1 MTLISQLQS
10 LSCSPS
16 SLLKALVDEQTR
28 RAARRKLTSYY
39 PDQGPLRREL
49 YPKHMQFF
57 ELGKQHR
64 QRLCLA
70 ANRVG
75 KTEGIGLYEAVRH
88 ALGDYPDWWPGRS
101 FDRPVKIWIAGKTNK
116 TAYEILQEKLLGPTD
131 ARGTGLIP
139 GDSLVRT
146 TPKHGIPDAV
156 DTIYVKSKHGG
167 QSRIVL
173 KSYEQGRSAFEGTE
187 QDVILLDEEPPLD
200 IKTECVM
207 RTMTTNG
214 LLMYTFTP
222 LEGLSETVMSM
233 IPNGSLDECTIPLVM
248 ITWDDV
254 PHLDEKAKA
263 ELWASIPPYQRDA
276 RSKGIPQLGS
286 GAIYPVAESEIVCE
300 PFAIPEHWPRAYG
313 MDVGWNRTA
322 VPWGAWDLESD
333 TLYLYSEYYRGQ
345 AEPSIHAAAVRA
357 RGDWIQGVIDPAARG
372 RGQADGQ
379 QLLQMYK
386 DLGLS
391 LTEADNGVESGI
403 YMVFERLSCGKLKV
417 FKTMQNWLSEYRLYR
432 RDDKGRIVKANDHL
446 MDGTRYLVASGRSV
460 ARVKAPDSINFN
472 FEEVPA

>member
-1 MTLISQLQS
+1 MTLTSQLQS
-10 LSCSPS
+10 LSCNPS
-16 SLLKALVDEQTR
+16 SLLKALTEEQAR

-39 PDQGPLRREL
+39 PDHGPLRREL
-49 YPKHMQFF
+49 YPKHMEFF
-57 ELGKQHR
+57 SLGRENR

-88 ALGDYPDWWPGRS
+88 ALGDYPDWWPGRQ

-139 GDSLVRT
+139 GDDLVRM

-156 DTIYVKSKHGG
+156 DTIYVKSKKGG

-233 IPNGSLDECTIPLVM
+233 IPAGNLDDCSVPLVM

-254 PHLDEKAKA
+254 PHLDEKAKK
-263 ELWASIPPYQRDA
+263 ELWDSIPPYQRDA
-276 RSKGIPQLGS
+276 RSKGIPQLGA
-286 GAIYPVAESEIVCE
+286 GAIYPVPESEIVCD
-300 PFAIPEHWPRAYG
+300 PFQIPKHWRRAFG
-313 MDVGWNRTA
+313 QDVGWNKTA
-322 VPWGAWDLESD
+322 VIWGAWEPETDI
-333 TLYLYSEYYRGQ
+333 LYLYSEHYKGQ
-345 AEPSIHAAAVRA
+345 AEPSVHAAGIRS
-357 RGDWIQGVIDPAARG
+357 RGDWIAGVIDPAARG
-372 RGQADGQ
+372 RGQSDGQ
-379 QLLQMYK
+379 QLLQMYR
-386 DLGLS
+386 DLGLE
-391 LTEADNGVESGI
+391 LTEAENGVESGI
-403 YMVFERLSCGKLKV
+403 YLTFERLSCGKLKV
-417 FKTMQNWLSEYRLYR
+417 FRTLQNWLSEYRLYR
-432 RDDKGRIVKANDHL
+432 RDEKGKIVKVNDHL
-446 MDGTRYLVASGRSV
+446 MDATRYLVASGKAV
-460 ARVKAPDSINFN
+460 AKSTKPDSIVFD
-472 FEEVPA
+472 FERMPA